1 MIINCPLKI
10 RFIINPISG
19 TGKQKGIEK
28 FMIKHLENFEIIYT
42 QKAGDA
48 TRISKE
54 AANDNIDAIIAVGG
68 DGTINECLIA
78 LVNTNTALGV
88 IPCGS
93 GNGFAYHIGME
104 RNIEKAVKQL
114 KNTKIEVIDS
124 CTANGFPFVNVSGI
138 GFDSHIAN
146 LFLTL
151 TKRGFVNYVKLVIR
165 ELSYKAKEYTINY
178 NNIERKVKAY
188 IIAFANASQYGND
201 AKISPMANFQDG
213 LLDFVIIKEFPKWK
227 IPFFL
232 LKVATGKAHLSKY
245 VEIIQCQK
253 MTISAENTLL
263 HLDGEPFKAS
273 NPIEVIIL
281 PKSLKILMPNEKK

>member
-1 MIINCPLKI
+1 MKI

-28 FMIKHLENFEIIYT
+28 FMIKHLVNFEIIYT

-54 AANDNIDAIIAVGG
+54 AVNENIDAIIAVGG
-68 DGTINECLIA
+68 DGTVNECLNA

-114 KNTKIEVIDS
+114 KDIHIKHIDT
-124 CTANGFPFVNVSGI
+124 CTANGVPFVNVSGI
-138 GFDSHIAN
+138 GFDAHIAN
-146 LFLTL
+146 LFLNL
-151 TKRGFVNYVKLVIR
+151 TERGFVKYAKFILR
-165 ELSYKAKEYTINY
+165 ELNYNAKKYTINY
-178 NNIERKVKAY
+178 NNIERKVTAY
-188 IIAFANASQYGND
+188 MIAFANASQYGND
-201 AKISPMANFQDG
+201 AIISPKADFKDG
-213 LLDFVIIKEFPKWK
+213 LIDFVIVKDFSKWK
-227 IPFFL
+227 IPIFIYL
-232 LKVATGKAHLSKY
+232 LLTGKIHLSKH
-245 VEIIQCQK
+245 VEIIQCDK
-253 MTISAENTLL
+253 MTIKAENTLL

-273 NPIEVIIL
+273 NPIKVTIL
-281 PKSLKILMPNEKK
+281 PKSLKILMPNGKK